1 MPISTENRRIVI
13 KHSYAIRATRCI
25 MNDQPAMTTE
35 RWCEIWVQQTDMLRE
50 EMRETLDMVKRIA
63 ADRKRGATNE

>member
-1 MPISTENRRIVI
+1 
-13 KHSYAIRATRCI
+13 

>member
-1 MPISTENRRIVI
+1 MHHQR
-13 KHSYAIRATRCI
+13 
-25 MNDQPAMTTE
+25 PARDDTE

-63 ADRKRGATNE
+63 TDRKRGATNE